1 MHLAYRVG
9 QIYKTSVLY
18 IFLKL
23 IFIGAYNVVL
33 VSTVWQNK
41 SAIHI
46 HIPSLLDFL
55 RIQAATVN

>member
-18 IFLKL
+18 VFFKL

-41 SAIHI
+41 PAIHI
-46 HIPSLLDFL
+46 RIPSLLDFL
-55 RIQAATVN
+55 PIQATTVN